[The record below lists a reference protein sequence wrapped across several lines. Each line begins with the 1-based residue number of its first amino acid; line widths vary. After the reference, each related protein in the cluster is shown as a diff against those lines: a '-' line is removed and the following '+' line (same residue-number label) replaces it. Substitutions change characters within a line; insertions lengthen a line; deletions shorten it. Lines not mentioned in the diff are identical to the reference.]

1 MSEIHSPQI
10 EVPQSKILLVDND
23 QRTLKLLKLRLE
35 NEGYSVSLAV
45 DGQEGLV
52 CFAQD
57 RPELVM
63 LDVNMPGMS
72 GLTVLVKMK
81 IKSPETPVII
91 MTAYGSEQVA
101 VDAMKKGAS
110 DYLTKPFN
118 TKEVCQVIKENIE
131 RSRIMISRNQLLEML
146 RSSSA
151 ELIGQISELERS
163 NKELIDSIRTKSDIL
178 AKLETTNLKL
188 KELSIRDGL
197 TRLYNHVYFQERL
210 NEEFTRSQRYN
221 SALSFVMVDIDNF
234 KEFNDRFGH
243 QQGDSILVK
252 VSQILM
258 VSIRGIDFAARYGGE
273 EFALILPNIDIKGAK
288 LLSERLRNKVENY
301 FSLEG
306 EVDRPVTISQGV
318 SGIPSGKI
326 KNKTDLIKAA
336 DSALYKAKRQG
347 KNRVMVAD

>member
-1 MSEIHSPQI
+1 MSETS
-10 EVPQSKILLVDND
+10 VSGANILLVDND
-23 QRTLKLLKLRLE
+23 LRTLKLLTMRLE
-35 NEGYSVSLAV
+35 NEGYKIITAH
-45 DGQEGLV
+45 DGHEGLDL
-52 CFAQD
+52 FNQNKPD
-57 RPELVM
+57 LVM
-63 LDVNMPGMS
+63 LDVNMPGIS

-101 VDAMKKGAS
+101 VDAMKKGAD

-146 RSSSA
+146 RSSSS
-151 ELIGQISELERS
+151 ELIDQIDELERS

-178 AKLETTNLKL
+178 AKLESTNLKL

-197 TRLYNHVYFQERL
+197 TKLYNHVYFQERL
-210 NEEFTRSQRYN
+210 TEEFNRCQRYR
-221 SALSFVMVDIDNF
+221 SILSFVMVDIDNF
-234 KEFNDRFGH
+234 KDFNDSYGH

-252 VSQILM
+252 ISQILM

-273 EFALILPNIDIKGAK
+273 EFALILPNIDQQGAQ
-288 LLSERLRNKVENY
+288 LLAERLRTKVENY

-306 EVDRPVTISQGV
+306 EVPLKVTISQGV
-318 SGIPSGKI
+318 ATVPHPNI
-326 KNKTDLIKAA
+326 KTKTDLIKAA
-336 DSALYKAKRQG
+336 DAALYQAKRKG
-347 KNRVMVAD
+347 KNRVIMAT